1 VILKIPL
8 SKTTSTMASSRH
20 DEPTNQIPTAVANH
34 SHQSQHNSN
43 PIPTLGSR
51 FMSIFTNSSATTMST
66 TIASDDDG
74 MEGVVIDPTIRK
86 RQLPLMTT
94 TGLPPAARPT
104 GDEAATQGSENTLK
118 DDRMKMDKL
127 KLPPTTTTGPPRDKL
142 PSPMTTTIGL
152 VAAATQGHPN
162 NFKEP
167 ESSDN
172 DEKLKAP
179 VMHRPVTAPVKHE
192 VANKRLLV
200 PALHHSY
207 WDVCG

>member
-1 VILKIPL
+1 
-8 SKTTSTMASSRH
+8 MASSRH

-74 MEGVVIDPTIRK
+74 MEGVVIDPTIRE
-86 RQLPLMTT
+86 RQLPLMTMT
-94 TGLPPAARPT
+94 TVLPPAARPT
-104 GDEAATQGSENTLK
+104 PEEAATQGSENTLK
-118 DDRMKMDKL
+118 DDRLKMDEL
-127 KLPPTTTTGPPRDKL
+127 KLPATTTTGLPPDKL
-142 PSPMTTTIGL
+142 PPPMTTTIGL
-152 VAAATQGHPN
+152 VVAATQGHPN

-167 ESSDN
+167 ESSDD

-179 VMHRPVTAPVKHE
+179 VMPRPVTAPVKRALCE
-192 VANKRLLV
+192 KISKGNK
-200 PALHHSY
+200 
-207 WDVCG
+207 